1 MGKVTILFKKF
12 LQGLLEML
20 AIFPIL
26 FLFGIYLKYDMSIGL
41 FFLFIYLLYIAGAVL
56 RGIFNIKKRLVE
68 LLIGLGIIF
77 LITYTHGLTQ
87 FKSIIFSI
95 LGIVSYFRGI
105 FSMESEWE
113 DIFPRHMWW
122 ISLIGYMLAGV
133 FYSRINYMKEYM
145 SYILV
150 FGFIQVI
157 VSLFMLNF
165 RQLSDA
171 TLIKDKKPKIPSS
184 IKMQN
189 AALLI
194 LTFLIIAIITSFNTI
209 KETAKTGIKSLFTWI
224 IAMLDKLSSLLLSED
239 MAEELPREI
248 QEFPMEGTP
257 NPRHPIVEKIL
268 YILGIVI
275 TIIGIIVLLYGLY
288 KGIKKLMGIISK
300 WIKGFFIER
309 ELYEEN
315 YGYIDEK
322 ESLIDME
329 KIKEKYMEKI
339 KSFIDNIM
347 DREPKWEDLETNAD
361 KIRYIYRGIV
371 FKYIK
376 SGYRYKAYMTP
387 NEIGEDIEKW
397 CRDEEKDISVKQ
409 IISLYNK
416 ARYGDGRDIDDKEM
430 EQIYKNI
437 IDKDGTFV
445 L

>member
-1 MGKVTILFKKF
+1 MGKVTTLFKKF

-26 FLFGIYLKYDMSIGL
+26 FLFGIYLKYDMSIVL
-41 FFLFIYLLYIAGAVL
+41 FFLYVYLLYIAGAVL

-184 IKMQN
+184 IK
-189 AALLI
+189 
-194 LTFLIIAIITSFNTI
+194 
-209 KETAKTGIKSLFTWI
+209 
-224 IAMLDKLSSLLLSED
+224 
-239 MAEELPREI
+239 
-248 QEFPMEGTP
+248 
-257 NPRHPIVEKIL
+257 
-268 YILGIVI
+268 
-275 TIIGIIVLLYGLY
+275 
-288 KGIKKLMGIISK
+288 
-300 WIKGFFIER
+300 
-309 ELYEEN
+309 
-315 YGYIDEK
+315 
-322 ESLIDME
+322 
-329 KIKEKYMEKI
+329 
-339 KSFIDNIM
+339 
-347 DREPKWEDLETNAD
+347 
-361 KIRYIYRGIV
+361 
-371 FKYIK
+371 
-376 SGYRYKAYMTP
+376 
-387 NEIGEDIEKW
+387 
-397 CRDEEKDISVKQ
+397 
-409 IISLYNK
+409 
-416 ARYGDGRDIDDKEM
+416 
-430 EQIYKNI
+430 
-437 IDKDGTFV
+437 
-445 L
+445 